1 MIAAALAAVLLV
13 TPMSGSDAPTPY
25 TVDAAGITL
34 PAGVTF
40 VDGGHINIRTTTGSY
55 GIHFET
61 LNNQPSGKWIGASF
75 LPWSA
80 FGLDASTVCVE
91 WAQLAEFPEHFGEG
105 GQTPVGAGCTG
116 APEPSPSATP
126 TSSPTLTPQPSPS
139 PSLTVVAS
147 PTPAPSEV
155 VTPITTST
163 LHPQIVSTEG
173 AGPSHLAESG
183 APIFPVGI
191 AAALIA
197 AGITLTRIRKAPRR

>member
-13 TPMSGSDAPTPY
+13 APMGGSDAPTPY

-34 PAGVTF
+34 PAGASFT
-40 VDGGHINIRTTTGSY
+40 DGGHVNIRTTTGSY
-55 GIHFET
+55 SIHFEA

-80 FGLDASTVCVE
+80 FGLDAASVCVE
-91 WAQLAEFPEHFGEG
+91 WVQLAEFPEHFGEG
-105 GQTPVGAGCTG
+105 GQAPVGAGCSVT
-116 APEPSPSATP
+116 PEPSPS
-126 TSSPTLTPQPSPS
+126 PTLTSQPSPS
-139 PSLTVVAS
+139 PSQTVAAS

-173 AGPSHLAESG
+173 AGPTRLAESG
-183 APIFPVGI
+183 AQLFPF
-191 AAALIA
+191 AAGVALIA
-197 AGITLTRIRKAPRR
+197 AGVAFIRIRKASRR